1 MYDKPVVDSPN
12 LTQEEREE
20 FMAVLQKYDHVF
32 AKHEYDL
39 GRTCFRA

>member
-20 FMAVLQKYDHVF
+20 FMAVLQNMIMYSQNMNMTLEELMF
-32 AKHEYDL
+32 
-39 GRTCFRA
+39 